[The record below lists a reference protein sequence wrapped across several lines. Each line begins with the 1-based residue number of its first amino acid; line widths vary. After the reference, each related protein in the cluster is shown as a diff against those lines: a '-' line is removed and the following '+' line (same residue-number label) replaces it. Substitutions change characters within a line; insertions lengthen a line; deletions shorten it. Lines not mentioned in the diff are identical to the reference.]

1 VLNMKSNRTKL
12 VGLITLC
19 FISSLLLTPVLAVEE
34 YHVIATLQSLEPSGV
49 GWFGSDLALYEGLLL
64 IMEEEADLGDLKSV
78 GLAYI
83 YDSDWNLVATL
94 QAPIP
99 KAQDNFKSADIWGD
113 TIAIGSI
120 ADVEDIEFA
129 GEVYIFDS
137 EGVLLTTIQS
147 PEPEV
152 EGNFGGELCLYRDI
166 LLVAECYRNDQGVM
180 DAGVV
185 HVFNP
190 EGDFLRTIHSPSPI
204 NVGLFGSSI
213 DANDEFIL
221 VGETGQLD
229 KPKDEGSVHVYD
241 VDYNLVT
248 TLHSPDNQIRS
259 SFGGSVTVS
268 GDHVVIGERWAS
280 VDGHEHAGRA
290 HIYDTGWNLVA
301 TLQSPTPEV
310 NSEFGFSVSIGGG
323 LVVVGER
330 KGDIETI
337 NEGKAYVFDLEGNL
351 IDTLVS
357 PEPEIN
363 AMFGW
368 KVATDGEIIVVA
380 DVQHSAGGFS
390 QAGKVHVFGWGE
402 PATEQP
408 ALEEE
413 VTVTEPETESEKSGG
428 IPGFPLES
436 IVTSM
441 VLAVLAIWLIQNGV
455 ARTPG
460 R

>member
-1 VLNMKSNRTKL
+1 MKRREIKGAHA
-12 VGLITLC
+12 GLIFL
-19 FISSLLLTPVLAVEE
+19 FIFATGLVIPTRADEE
-34 YHVIATLQSLEPSGV
+34 YHVIATLQSPTPSGV
-49 GWFGSDLALYEGLLL
+49 GWFGSDLALYEGILL

-83 YDSDWNLVATL
+83 YDSDWNLVASL

-99 KAQDNFKSADIWGD
+99 TAQDNFKSADIWGD

-166 LLVAECYRNDQGVM
+166 LLVAECYRNDQGVL

-190 EGDFLRTIHSPSPI
+190 EGDFLRTIYSPSPI
-204 NVGLFGSSI
+204 NAGLFGSSI

-221 VGETGQLD
+221 VGEAGQSD
-229 KPKDEGSVHVYD
+229 RPKDEGSVHVYD

-259 SFGGSVTVS
+259 SFGGSVTIS

-310 NSEFGFSVSIGGG
+310 NSEFGFSVAIGGS

-330 KGDIETI
+330 KGDIETM
-337 NEGKAYVFDLEGNL
+337 NEGKSYVFDLEGNL
-351 IDTLVS
+351 LDTLVS
-357 PEPEIN
+357 PAPEVN

-368 KVATDGEIIVVA
+368 QVVTDGEIIVVA
-380 DVQHSAGGFS
+380 DVQHSADGFS
-390 QAGKVHVFGWGE
+390 QAGKVHVFEWGE
-402 PATEQP
+402 PAAEQP
-408 ALEEE
+408 APEEE
-413 VTVTEPETESEKSGG
+413 TTETESEPESDSEKSGG

-436 IVTSM
+436 IVTSV
-441 VLAVLAIWLIQNGV
+441 VLAVIVLWVIQSK
-455 ARTPG
+455 R
-460 R
+460 